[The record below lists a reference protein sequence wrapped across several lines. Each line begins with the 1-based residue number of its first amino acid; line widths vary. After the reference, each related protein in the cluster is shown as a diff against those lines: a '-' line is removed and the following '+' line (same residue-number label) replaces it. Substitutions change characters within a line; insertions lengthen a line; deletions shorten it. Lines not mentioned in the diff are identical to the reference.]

1 MKLVLLG
8 TSGYHPSDRRQT
20 SCMVLPSAGAVLDAG
35 TGMFRLGRYLQTD
48 EVDIFITHAHL
59 DHVVGL
65 SYLFSVNWEHPLRRM
80 TIHGRSEKLYAIE
93 RHLFYRDLSA
103 RPPFDLRSL
112 KPNTMLADGG
122 RLTHFSLDH
131 PGGSLGYRIDWP
143 GHSMAYVTDTTAAP
157 DAAYVEKIRGVD
169 LLIHEC
175 FYPTAAPTWR
185 PDTAT
190 VASRPRRGSPGRRRG
205 TSHPH
210 PHQPVGRSRV
220 LRRSFLSPKNL
231 PQHRSGRRSDGSRVL
246 NLRLR

>member
-157 DAAYVEKIRGVD
+157 DASYVDKIRGVD

-175 FYPTAAPTWR
+175 FYPDSRADLAARYGHSCLTPTAE
-185 PDTAT
+185 
-190 VASRPRRGSPGRRRG
+190 VARAAG
-205 TSHPH
+205 
-210 PHQPVGRSRV
+210 VGRLILTHINPLVEAEYSAD
-220 LRRSFLSPKNL
+220 LSSVQKIFPNTEVGEDL
-231 PQHRSGRRSDGSRVL
+231 MEVEF
-246 NLRLR
+246 